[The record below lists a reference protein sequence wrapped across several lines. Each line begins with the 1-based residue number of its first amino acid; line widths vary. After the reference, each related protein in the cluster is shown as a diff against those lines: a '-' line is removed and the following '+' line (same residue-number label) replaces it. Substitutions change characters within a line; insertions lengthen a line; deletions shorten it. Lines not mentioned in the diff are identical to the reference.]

1 MYILDTNL
9 YVEAAR
15 SHSFRAAL
23 RAFLVRAGPHVLAST
38 VVIHELLVGANTKA
52 AQDAVERDVA
62 APFQRFLRCIGTD
75 ALVWREAALITR
87 AIAANKGHNEMLKS
101 TSFRHDILIAASCRR
116 VGATLITAN
125 RRDFTLIAEVRGLH
139 FLTEFPT

>member
-1 MYILDTNL
+1 VYILDTNL

-15 SHSFRAAL
+15 SDTFRAAM
-23 RAFLVRAGPHVLAST
+23 RAFLLRAGPNVLAST
-38 VVIHELLVGANTKA
+38 VVIHELLVGASTNA
-52 AQDAVERDVA
+52 AQEAVERDVA

-87 AIAANKGHNEMLKS
+87 AIAGKKGHDAKLKCA
-101 TSFRHDILIAASCRR
+101 SFRHDILIAASCRR

-125 RRDFTLIAEVRGLH
+125 RRDFALIAEVRRLC
-139 FLTEFPT
+139 FVTEFPV

>member
-15 SHSFRAAL
+15 SHSFRAVL

-38 VVIHELLVGANTKA
+38 VVIHELLVGASTKA
-52 AQDAVERDVA
+52 AQGAVERDVA

-87 AIAANKGHNEMLKS
+87 AIAANKGHNERLKS
-101 TSFRHDILIAASCRR
+101 ASFRHDILIAASCRR

-125 RRDFTLIAEVRGLH
+125 RRDFTLIAEVRGLR

>member
-1 MYILDTNL
+1 MYILDSNL

-15 SHSFRAAL
+15 SVSFRAAM
-23 RAFLVRAGPHVLAST
+23 RAFLVRAGPKVLAST
-38 VVIHELLVGANTKA
+38 VVIHELLVGARTKA

-75 ALVWREAALITR
+75 SLVWREAAIITR
-87 AIAANKGHNEMLKS
+87 AIAAQKGHDEKLKS
-101 TSFRHDILIAASCRR
+101 ASFRHDILIAASCRR

-125 RRDFTLIAEVRGLH
+125 RRDFALIAEVRGLH
-139 FLTEFPT
+139 FLTEFPA